1 MKVFGLNVFLTLQYL
16 YQGSY
21 FLFTYNKTFTFNVEA
36 ATNAIYEHC
45 DELFQSGQNTISN
58 HMSDILNK
66 YADHILS
73 LLVPMIKGR
82 EQITKSELE
91 EFVQASGLIN
101 HFNHQT
107 FETAISNLD
116 KEGYIT
122 VDYDDLISLTTKGR
136 SRVRQFFESDFQDSN
151 SQTLNSTF
159 ELESD
164 VESSSDWLNAINVSF
179 FGFFWWFK

>member
-1 MKVFGLNVFLTLQYL
+1 MFYIKLRQLK
-16 YQGSY
+16 
-21 FLFTYNKTFTFNVEA
+21 TYNKTFTFNVEA

-164 VESSSDWLNAINVSF
+164 VESSSD
-179 FGFFWWFK
+179 